1 MNPHIAFLRGI
12 NVGGKNLL
20 PMKDLAG
27 LFESAGATKVCTYIQ
42 SGNAAF
48 ALDGQIPI
56 GEFGTRVASR
66 ILARFGFEPALLI
79 LSLAELESAAA
90 ANPFREEILDPATM
104 HLGFLARPAPRPDL
118 DKLRTLKKDSE
129 RFQLLGKVF
138 YLHAPEGI
146 GRSKVAAATERCL
159 GVPTTDRNMKTV
171 AAVLDL
177 ARALG

>member
-1 MNPHIAFLRGI
+1 MKPHIAFLRGI
-12 NVGGKNLL
+12 NVGGKNIL
-20 PMKDLAG
+20 PMKELAG
-27 LFESAGATKVCTYIQ
+27 LFESASATRVRTYIQ
-42 SGNAAF
+42 SGNVAF
-48 ALDGQIPI
+48 LLDGQIPI
-56 GEFGTRVASR
+56 GEFQTLVASR

-118 DKLRTLKKDSE
+118 DKLRALKKDSE

-146 GRSKVAAATERCL
+146 GRSKLAAATERCL
-159 GVPTTDRNMKTV
+159 GIPTTDRNLKTV
-171 AAVLDL
+171 AAVLKL
-177 ARALG
+177 AKHLD